1 MITHINTGTYTLQDG
16 DTPHS
21 VSNYVYGDKTLYH
34 VLLKA
39 NPSEWAIGFPIEVPN
54 KKGRQTEVLQDESSF
69 DVIRRMFP
77 NQPIHLYLDKF
88 YGWNGGEDYVPAEG
102 DIVFVPER

>member
-1 MITHINTGTYTLQDG
+1 MVKHVNTGRYSLRQG
-16 DTPHS
+16 DNPRS
-21 VSNYVYGDKTLYH
+21 VAEYVYRDGSLYH

-39 NPSEWAIGFPIEVPN
+39 NPFEWDEGDTVFIPN
-54 KKGRQTEVLQDESSF
+54 KPGRETEVKQDEVVF

-88 YGWNGGEDYVPAEG
+88 YGWNGGEDYSPQAGDVVYVPN
-102 DIVFVPER
+102 R